1 MCRSGGARSDDYSLL
16 TESLRNWPQSFLQ
29 LGKARFSLGSLG
41 ISVVHNCRTS
51 DLPNSPVRPLI
62 GKSGRLYIRVVVRS
76 VGRLVVRHGGDSS
89 DVTLA
94 FEDAQVIQTL
104 MDDE

>member
-1 MCRSGGARSDDYSLL
+1 
-16 TESLRNWPQSFLQ
+16 
-29 LGKARFSLGSLG
+29 
-41 ISVVHNCRTS
+41 
-51 DLPNSPVRPLI
+51 LI
-62 GKSGRLYIRVVVRS
+62 GKSGRLYICI
-76 VGRLVVRHGGDSS
+76 VGRLFDRHGHDSS

>member
-1 MCRSGGARSDDYSLL
+1 MG
-16 TESLRNWPQSFLQ
+16 
-29 LGKARFSLGSLG
+29 
-41 ISVVHNCRTS
+41 NCRTPDWQS
-51 DLPNSPVRPLI
+51 SPVQVLI
-62 GKSGRLYIRVVVRS
+62 GKSGRLYIRVVVRL
-76 VGRLVVRHGGDSS
+76 VGWSFVRHGGDSS